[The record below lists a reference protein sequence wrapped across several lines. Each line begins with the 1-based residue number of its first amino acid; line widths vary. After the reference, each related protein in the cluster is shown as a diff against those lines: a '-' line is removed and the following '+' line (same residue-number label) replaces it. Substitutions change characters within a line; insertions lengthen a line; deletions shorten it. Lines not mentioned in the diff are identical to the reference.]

1 MATDISTT
9 ASANNPAPA
18 FNAWMAPLL
27 ALVAAYIDTLGFIA
41 LFGLFT
47 AHVTGNFVLI
57 GAAFVHGGSGMTLK
71 FLAFPAFIAG
81 VLVAKWTHGFLSARG
96 STRVLKTLLA
106 LEAMFL
112 FAFAMTGIL
121 LRPDLDA
128 NPGYTAIATGMLGAL
143 AMGLQNG
150 TSRLSL
156 SSLVPTTVMTGNVT
170 QIVID
175 LVDAASGN
183 IIARER
189 IRRFIPAV
197 AGFVV
202 GAVGGALAYVGL
214 GFVAVLPVIA
224 VLLVLI
230 YIADPII
237 KPIITGPRQ

>member
-1 MATDISTT
+1 MPADISPSTPGT
-9 ASANNPAPA
+9 NPPPV
-18 FNAWMAPLL
+18 FHPWMAPLL

-81 VLVAKWTHGFLSARG
+81 VLLAKWTHGYLSARG
-96 STRVLKTLLA
+96 STRVLKILLA
-106 LEAMFL
+106 LEALCL
-112 FAFAMTGIL
+112 FAFAMAGII
-121 LRPDLDA
+121 LRPDLGSD
-128 NPGYTAIATGMLGAL
+128 PGFTAIVTGMLGAV

-183 IIARER
+183 TVARER

-197 AGFVV
+197 MGFVV
-202 GAVGGALAYVGL
+202 GAVGGAVAYVAL

-230 YIADPII
+230 RIADPR
-237 KPIITGPRQ
+237 K

>member
-1 MATDISTT
+1 MQANT
-9 ASANNPAPA
+9 ASATPGTNAAPA
-18 FNAWMAPLL
+18 FHPWMAPLL

-71 FLAFPAFIAG
+71 FLAFPAFVIG
-81 VLVAKWTHGFLSARG
+81 VLMAKWTHGYLSARG
-96 STRVLKTLLA
+96 SNNIVKILLA
-106 LEAMFL
+106 LEAVL
-112 FAFAMTGIL
+112 LLAFALAGMIF
-121 LRPDLDA
+121 RPDLGSDH
-128 NPGYTAIATGMLGAL
+128 GLTAIITGMTGAL

-156 SSLVPTTVMTGNVT
+156 ASLVPTTVMTGNVT
-170 QIVID
+170 QIIID
-175 LVDAASGN
+175 LVDALSGN
-183 IIARER
+183 AVARER

-202 GAVGGALAYVGL
+202 GAVGGALAYVAM

-224 VLLVLI
+224 VLLILI
-230 YIADPII
+230 RIADQ
-237 KPIITGPRQ
+237 RQ